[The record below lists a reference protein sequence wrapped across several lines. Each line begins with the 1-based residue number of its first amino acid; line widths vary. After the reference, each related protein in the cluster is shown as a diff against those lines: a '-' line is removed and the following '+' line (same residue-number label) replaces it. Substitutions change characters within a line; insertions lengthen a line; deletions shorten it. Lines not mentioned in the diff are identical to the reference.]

1 MPDLPARDGRPA
13 VMPRALALVVWLGLA
28 ACTSPT
34 GSSSPLAGSWRTAPL
49 PSGSGIDLSLTT
61 TGQEVAGTGHQYNLQ
76 YLADTLAILGRE
88 QAGGAFRLTIT
99 FGSGA
104 TATYSGTLV
113 GRDQLD
119 GTWTDAGQ
127 SPHSLSFYR
136 QIQ

>member
-1 MPDLPARDGRPA
+1 MHMRFLRYPALFA
-13 VMPRALALVVWLGLA
+13 SLTLA

-34 GSSSPLAGSWRTAPL
+34 ASSAPLAGAWRTVSI

-61 TGQEVAGTGHQYNLQ
+61 VGPLVEGTGHKYVLQ
-76 YLADTLAILGRE
+76 FLADDLSVSGRE
-88 QAGGAFRLTIT
+88 QPGGSIRFAVT

-104 TATYSGTLV
+104 TATYSGRLV

-127 SPHSLSFYR
+127 ASYPLTFYR
-136 QIQ
+136 QVQ

>member
-1 MPDLPARDGRPA
+1 
-13 VMPRALALVVWLGLA
+13 VWLGLA

-34 GSSSPLAGSWRTAPL
+34 GSSSPLAGAWRTAPL
-49 PSGSGIDLSLTT
+49 LSGSGIDLSLTT
-61 TGQEVAGTGHQYNLQ
+61 TGQQVAGTGHQYNLQ
-76 YLADTLAILGRE
+76 YLADTLAIRGRE

-99 FGSGA
+99 FGSGV
-104 TATYSGTLV
+104 TAIYSGRLA

-127 SPHSLSFYR
+127 GSQPLIFYR

>member
-1 MPDLPARDGRPA
+1 MTLIRP
-13 VMPRALALVVWLGLA
+13 LALIVWLGVA

-34 GSSSPLAGSWRTAPL
+34 GSPSLVAGSWRTAAL

-61 TGQEVAGTGHQYNLQ
+61 TGQLVEGTGHKQTLQ
-76 YLADTLAILGRE
+76 FLADTLSVRGRQ
-88 QAGGAFRLTIT
+88 QAGGVFRLTIT

-104 TATYSGTLV
+104 TATYSGRLV

-127 SPHSLSFYR
+127 IP
-136 QIQ
+136 Q